1 MTAEELV
8 KSIQES
14 ARKASETLRNSRK
27 RPPAYSVL
35 KQDPRSGTVML
46 HTLNT
51 GDIAASS
58 KPTFIPTTTCSTN
71 EKTANLVGDLL
82 SDYTNV
88 EKKRK
93 EGERKEAET
102 KSMFASEGNNYTAS
116 QKVANS
122 SMSSNMMMPADSSSD
137 LLTQKETEIERLRK
151 KLIATYGDEVS
162 LDYALSV
169 AKFANGCEYSEN
181 LFNTL
186 MGVLT
191 GNEHRNVFE
200 QFYQLVKL
208 TTET

>member
-8 KSIQES
+8 ASIKES
-14 ARKASETLRNSRK
+14 ARKASEAVRNSRK
-27 RPPAYSVL
+27 GPPAYSFL
-35 KQDPRSGTVML
+35 KQNETTGTVML

-58 KPTFIPTTTCSTN
+58 KQTLIPSVTNDTN
-71 EKTANLVGDLL
+71 EKNDNLAGSWLADFT
-82 SDYTNV
+82 SN
-88 EKKRK
+88 EKKTK
-93 EGERKEAET
+93 EGERKETET
-102 KSMFASEGNNYTAS
+102 RSIFQSEANN
-116 QKVANS
+116 NS
-122 SMSSNMMMPADSSSD
+122 LSSKTMAADSSSD
-137 LLTQKETEIERLRK
+137 QLTKKETEIEKLRK
-151 KLIATYGDEVS
+151 RLIAIYGDEVS

-191 GNEHRNVFE
+191 GNEHRFVIHD
-200 QFYQLVKL
+200 FYQLVKL